1 MDIAW
6 RILTNTP
13 IWVFALLALLI
24 WLGSLSLRP
33 RKTPLR
39 RLLIVPMV
47 FLLMGLSRLIFAGGQ
62 LHLIGAW
69 LAAAI
74 VMAAVA
80 LWIGPGETTVDRQD
94 GTILRPGSWLPLIRN
109 LSVFLLQ
116 YAVAVA
122 TAMKLGSGAAV
133 PLIGQLVSG
142 ACAGYFLGWTVGLI
156 RRYRAETH
164 VAVA

>member
-1 MDIAW
+1 
-6 RILTNTP
+6 
-13 IWVFALLALLI
+13 
-24 WLGSLSLRP
+24 
-33 RKTPLR
+33 
-39 RLLIVPMV
+39 
-47 FLLMGLSRLIFAGGQ
+47 
-62 LHLIGAW
+62 
-69 LAAAI
+69 
-74 VMAAVA
+74 
-80 LWIGPGETTVDRQD
+80 
-94 GTILRPGSWLPLIRN
+94 LPLIRN